1 MKRLLWTLLAVCSCL
16 TAQGQLSPLDFG
28 LHEAT
33 SDSARYWVLYHT
45 HRTAADSG
53 VAVSY
58 KGIDTIQI
66 RIPADAKSLPL
77 TDSND
82 FGHVVMVVKNNARS
96 LFLFA
101 STPKMEPLPYPD
113 SNDLNNVIDEG
124 HYFALDTLREGRWLL
139 EVTDS
144 TLWVDN
150 REDHTYGHY
159 RNELIRVSDGIS
171 TDLPAMPYS
180 GTDAR
185 PHLRGRR
192 VDSDL
197 PFLFANITLIRD
209 SGATCRTYLLD
220 VENRQQV
227 TLRGIVV
234 STPIQSKMVDDAI
247 IKVYNCAEVELDSVA
262 LWGSYSRP
270 NRSGY
275 GLVMNNLRDTRVRRL
290 TAVSPWGIFGTNNM
304 YNTMMED
311 CDFNRFDIHCYGRDV
326 TFRHCRQ
333 KNGYNQF
340 SSVVGIIVFD
350 HCLFDNFT
358 PVLIEDSY
366 NAYTHFVLRMDSCQW
381 WLTRRNHTLMHAG
394 RLGFNPNTRKELQT
408 PCLPDIEIT
417 GLTTHT
423 PKGVKE
429 LTLFYYSGKKPQTAP
444 IGGIGHIDLRGWQDT
459 GMRPAIKSANK
470 KVQLLQE
477 VRITMPVGT
486 DGQTEER
493 IVQTL

>member
-1 MKRLLWTLLAVCSCL
+1 MKRVAWILLAVCACL
-16 TAQGQLSPLDFG
+16 TTHGQVSPLDFG
-28 LHEAT
+28 LREVT
-33 SDSARYWVLYHT
+33 SDSARYWVLYNT

-53 VAVSY
+53 WTVSY
-58 KGIDTIQI
+58 KGIDTILI
-66 RIPADAKSLPL
+66 SIPSDAKSLPL

-82 FGHVVMVVKNNARS
+82 FGHVVLVVKNNARN
-96 LFLFA
+96 LFLFT
-101 STPKMEPLPYPD
+101 STPKMVPLSYPD
-113 SNDLNNVIDEG
+113 IEGLNDAIDEG
-124 HYFALDTLREGRWLL
+124 RYFALDTLREGRWLL

-150 REDHTYGHY
+150 REDHSYGHY
-159 RNELIRVSDGIS
+159 RNELIRVCDGLS

-180 GTDAR
+180 GTDSR

-192 VDSDL
+192 VDGDL
-197 PFLFANITLIRD
+197 PFLFANLTLIRD
-209 SGATCRTYLLD
+209 SGASCRTYLLD
-220 VENRQQV
+220 VENRQKV

-234 STPIQSKMVDDAI
+234 STPINPKMVSDAI
-247 IKVYNCAEVELDSVA
+247 IKVYNCAEVELDSVV

-270 NRSGY
+270 NHSGY

-304 YNTMMED
+304 YNTLMED

-326 TFRHCRQ
+326 TFRNCRQ
-333 KNGYNQF
+333 RNGYNQF
-340 SSVVGIIVFD
+340 SSVVGNIVFD

-366 NAYTHFVLRMDSCQW
+366 NAYTHFVLHMDSCQW
-381 WLTRRNHTLMHAG
+381 WLTRDCHTLMHAG

-408 PCLPDIEIT
+408 PSLPDIEIE

-423 PKGVKE
+423 PKNVKE
-429 LTLFYYSGKKPQTAP
+429 LRLFYYSGKKPQTAP
-444 IGGIGHIDLRGWQDT
+444 IGGIGHIELRGWQET
-459 GMRPAIKSANK
+459 GKKVSVKYSNK
-470 KVQLLQE
+470 KVQLQQE
-477 VRITMPVGT
+477 VHITMPDVAGE
-486 DGQTEER
+486 QLEER